1 MGAESKSEG
10 EAEAER
16 EGVRWNKMRSK
27 SIRMEGAVSVRHMAS
42 CISRAG

>member
-10 EAEAER
+10 EAER